1 MPAWADTRRRRGDRA
16 FRALWIGQSVS
27 QLGSQF
33 SFIVLPLIAAVTLGA
48 SPFLVGLM
56 TALETVPYLIVSLPA
71 GMLADRVERRRLLI
85 VADLGRALVLLAI
98 PIAYAGGF
106 LSMPLLLTVALLNG
120 TLSVVFDVAYQSYL
134 PHLVPDSELVEANQR
149 LELSNAG
156 AQVAGPPLAGLLMAR
171 IGGPIAVL
179 LDAFSYVV
187 SAAAVWRSPRFRRPM
202 ARPIEPARM
211 AERMLSGLRYVRQDP
226 VMRDLAISTATF
238 NLASSSIFAVLVVFA
253 TRDVGIDPAGFGLL
267 FGLGNVGFLVGAAVV
282 GRVTARIGSG
292 QALFLGSWLGALAMI
307 LLPMASGPTAAVALF
322 LGRFTGAT
330 AASIFNV
337 NAYALRQ
344 ARVPDAILGRVNA
357 TFRFL
362 DWGTL
367 PIGALLGGT
376 IGSLAG
382 VRWALLLAAV
392 LGLASMLWLVR
403 SPVRRTTITHGQ
415 GRLATGMAARF
426 PVTE

>member
-16 FRALWIGQSVS
+16 FRALWVGQSVS
-27 QLGSQF
+27 QLGSQV
-33 SFIVLPLIAAVTLGA
+33 SLVVLPLIAAVTLGA
-48 SPFLVGLM
+48 SAFQVGLLA
-56 TALETVPYLIVSLPA
+56 ALETLPYLLVSLPA

-85 VADLGRALVLLAI
+85 TADVGRALVLLAI
-98 PIAYAGGF
+98 PGAYLAGV
-106 LSMPLLLTVALLNG
+106 LSMPLLLAVALLNG

-134 PHLVPDSELVEANQR
+134 PHLVPEDELVDANQR
-149 LELSNAG
+149 LEMSNAG
-156 AQVAGPPLAGLLMAR
+156 AQVAGPPAAGLIMAG
-171 IGGPIAVL
+171 IGAPVAVL
-179 LDAFSYVV
+179 LDAGSYLV
-187 SAAAVWRSPRFRRPM
+187 SALAVLRSPRFRRPM
-202 ARPIEPARM
+202 ARPIEPAGM
-211 AERMLSGLRYVRQDP
+211 AERMLSGMRHVRGDA

-267 FGLGNVGFLVGAAVV
+267 MGLGNVGFLVGAAAV

-307 LLPMASGPTAAVALF
+307 LLPMASGPLAAGAL
-322 LGRFTGAT
+322 LLARFTGAM

-337 NAYALRQ
+337 NAYAVRQ

-357 TFRFL
+357 TFRLL
-362 DWGTL
+362 DWGTV
-367 PIGALLGGT
+367 PIGALMGGT

-382 VRWALLLAAV
+382 VRWALLLAAI

-403 SPVRRTTITHGQ
+403 SPVRRLTAARETGPLR
-415 GRLATGMAARF
+415 GGLATGSPA
-426 PVTE
+426 VE